1 MDVETQM
8 EAKGYVASASPHHH
22 PTFSDLTVTRLPVQ
36 FNSTSDQPQGSHVT
50 DNLTASISNSEANVN
65 LSPSGEPVTQSSLLP
80 EPAPAVTEAVAEK
93 VPESLPEAVS
103 VEAPEPS
110 TNDSVVRPSEAAQ
123 TSSTSVPLSVV
134 PDSQPES
141 THDEIAATTS
151 FAESKTTETLVPSS
165 IPAEAQ
171 SSATSVEVG
180 RSVMDIS
187 EPSAVPAQAPTSDL
201 RTSPHADAL
210 TPDAVATVEA
220 RKHELDNSADA
231 VETPTASKPDIMD
244 TSFPTVGQT
253 VEATSQGDQPPVTNI
268 GLPSPPAQS
277 PPSAPQAAPATSPES
292 KPTEHVVEPP
302 RETATA
308 PASVPAPA
316 EQPKEPA
323 PTPAVPSSTEP
334 QDQVMEDVPSQP
346 VKQVHGREEAR
357 DDVEP
362 AAKRVRTE
370 EPQSSQ
376 QAEFKIPD
384 VPTLSSSDPAP
395 APASALTNGTTAT
408 AVSSNGVT
416 DGDDTVTAARLA
428 HMKKVISNLKKSNAS
443 AAFRLPVDPV
453 ALNIPNYPEIVKHP
467 MDLGTIDQRL
477 KRNEYTS
484 ISAFIADFEQI
495 VYNCVL
501 FNGDQHAVTQA
512 ARKMQTSFHSQ
523 MRNLPK
529 ATIEEPPKEIKKATK
544 KHEPT
549 RSAPPRRPSVTT
561 STGVVSSHNTPKSAA
576 PPTPSFA
583 PGPDGIPLIRRDST
597 LADGRPKRA
606 IVPTKRNQEFGG
618 GRPKKKKYELQLKF
632 CDEVLKEL
640 VNPKHW
646 QINQYFTHPVDPVA
660 LNIPTY
666 FQIIKKPMDLGTI
679 RTKLN
684 NNVYEKA
691 KDFEED
697 VRLVFKNCY
706 KFNPEGDLVNS
717 AGHQLED
724 LFNKKWA
731 TKDEWIA
738 AREPPSEPQS
748 DAEAEDDEDDDSEE
762 DVDDSEEERN
772 DKIKLLQKQI
782 EEMSKQMGELTQ
794 KKHKKSKS
802 PPTKKSK
809 SKPSK
814 KDKPAASFP
823 NLGKD
828 KKEKKKSAPRAR
840 PEKDRYVTFAEKQY
854 ISNGIAMLPEKQMQE
869 ALKIIQNSVPSLT
882 NSDQNEIELD
892 IEEVPN
898 HALLKLLNFVKKYAG
913 PPPDEPKVEQ
923 SEVYAAAPKS
933 KKSKP
938 MSKHEQEAQIE
949 ELKGKLGAYHGA
961 VSPNA
966 VPSIEAGDSSDDG
979 DSEESEEE

>member
-1 MDVETQM
+1 MDVEMQT
-8 EAKGYVASASPHHH
+8 EAQGLPLQ
-22 PTFSDLTVTRLPVQ
+22 FS
-36 FNSTSDQPQGSHVT
+36 STSDQPQGSHVT
-50 DNLTASISNSEANVN
+50 DNLAASISNSQADVS
-65 LSPSGEPVTQSSLLP
+65 LSLPTQPVTESSLP
-80 EPAPAVTEAVAEK
+80 SEPAPTVTEAVVERLPEP
-93 VPESLPEAVS
+93 VPEVSPEAVPEAVS
-103 VEAPEPS
+103 QAVAEAILPS
-110 TNDSVVRPSEAAQ
+110 TTASEVRASEATLT
-123 TSSTSVPLSVV
+123 TSPPAPISII
-134 PDSQPES
+134 PDSQPQP
-141 THDEIAATTS
+141 THEETPATIS
-151 FAESKTTETLVPSS
+151 LTETEVKIVESVVPSS
-165 IPAEAQ
+165 IPADIPSSETLVETSQ
-171 SSATSVEVG
+171 SA
-180 RSVMDIS
+180 MILP
-187 EPSAVPAQAPTSDL
+187 EPSPVPAQAPISDL

-210 TPDAVATVEA
+210 TPEAVADVEA
-220 RKHELDNSADA
+220 RKHELDNSADGSA
-231 VETPTASKPDIMD
+231 AISKHDVMD
-244 TSFPTVGQT
+244 TSFPIVPSAAESTAQV
-253 VEATSQGDQPPVTNI
+253 DQPAVTNI

-277 PPSAPQAAPATSPES
+277 PPPAPQLAPATLPEG
-292 KPTEHVVEPP
+292 KPSEPVVEPAVEP
-302 RETATA
+302 AVA
-308 PASVPAPA
+308 PVSIPAPS
-316 EQPKEPA
+316 EQPQEPA
-323 PTPAVPSSTEP
+323 PTPVAPASVEP
-334 QDQVMEDVPSQP
+334 QDKVMADAPSAP
-346 VKQVHGREEAR
+346 VKQVHERE
-357 DDVEP
+357 DDHDDAEP
-362 AAKRVRTE
+362 AAKRVRTD
-370 EPQSSQ
+370 EPQDERQPSPQ
-376 QAEFKIPD
+376 GEFKVPD
-384 VPTLSSSDPAP
+384 VPTPSAPTPSAPTPAP
-395 APASALTNGTTAT
+395 ALANGNTA
-408 AVSSNGVT
+408 AGGAANGVT
-416 DGDDTVTAARLA
+416 DGDDTVTPARLA

-453 ALNIPNYPEIVKHP
+453 ALNIPTYPEIVKHP

-484 ISAFIADFEQI
+484 IAVFTADFELI
-495 VYNCVL
+495 VNNCL
-501 FNGDQHAVTQA
+501 RFNGPDHGVSQA
-512 ARKMQTSFHSQ
+512 ARKMQSSFNSQ
-523 MRNLPK
+523 MRNLPP
-529 ATIEEPPKEIKKATK
+529 ASIEEPPKENKKAFK

-549 RSAPPRRPSVTT
+549 RSAPPRRPSV
-561 STGVVSSHNTPKSAA
+561 STAVGPVSTHTTPKATA

-583 PGPDGIPLIRRDST
+583 PGPDGIPLIRRDSS

-632 CDEVLKEL
+632 CDEVLKEIAHT
-640 VNPKHW
+640 KHW
-646 QINQYFTHPVDPVA
+646 PINQYFTHPVDPVA

-679 RTKLN
+679 RNKLS

-697 VRLVFKNCY
+697 VRLIFKNCF
-706 KFNPEGDLVNS
+706 KFNPEGDLVNA

-731 TKDEWIA
+731 AKDEWIA
-738 AREPPSEPQS
+738 SREPQSEPQS
-748 DAEAEDDEDDDSEE
+748 DAEAEDDDEDESEE
-762 DVDDSEEERN
+762 DVEDSEEERN

-814 KDKPAASFP
+814 KEKPAATFP

-828 KKEKKKSAPRAR
+828 KKEKKKSAPRSKVD
-840 PEKDRYVTFAEKQY
+840 KDRYVTFAEKQY

-869 ALKIIQNSVPSLT
+869 ALKIIQNSVPSLA

-898 HALLKLLNFVKKYAG
+898 HALLKLLNFVKRYAG
-913 PPPDEPKVEQ
+913 PPPDEPKVEAAD
-923 SEVYAAAPKS
+923 VYAPAPKS

>member
-8 EAKGYVASASPHHH
+8 ESKG
-22 PTFSDLTVTRLPVQ
+22 LPLQ
-36 FNSTSDQPQGSHVT
+36 FNSTSDQPQGPHII
-50 DNLTASISNSEANVN
+50 DNEAASISNSTASVTAPPAQQTVIEA
-65 LSPSGEPVTQSSLLP
+65 SQTTSDS
-80 EPAPAVTEAVAEK
+80 APAVTEVKAEK
-93 VPESLPEAVS
+93 VPDSGAEAVS
-103 VEAPEPS
+103 KAVEETQPPS
-110 TNDSVVRPSEAAQ
+110 TEAEVTASETAQ
-123 TSSTSVPLSVV
+123 NHISTPISTI
-134 PDSQPES
+134 PDSQPPPTSEDTGAPS
-141 THDEIAATTS
+141 TTS
-151 FAESKTTETLVPSS
+151 VSDSKTTESVVPSS
-165 IPAEAQ
+165 IPAEIQ
-171 SSATSVEVG
+171 SSETTIEV
-180 RSVMDIS
+180 SQPAMEVSD
-187 EPSAVPAQAPTSDL
+187 PLPAVPAQAPVSDQ

-210 TPDAVATVEA
+210 TPDAVANVAA
-220 RKHELDNSADA
+220 RKHELDNGVVDSAAPAKSD
-231 VETPTASKPDIMD
+231 VMD
-244 TSFPTVGQT
+244 TSFPTTVPPTTDSTNRINQT
-253 VEATSQGDQPPVTNI
+253 PVANT

-277 PPSAPQAAPATSPES
+277 PPSAPQLSSATLTEE
-292 KPTEHVVEPP
+292 KPTEQLVEAPKDVSAAP
-302 RETATA
+302 VSA
-308 PASVPAPA
+308 PAPS

-323 PTPAVPSSTEP
+323 PTPAVSAPTES
-334 QDQVMEDVPSQP
+334 QDQVMQDVSSQP
-346 VKQVHGREEAR
+346 VKQFHER
-357 DDVEP
+357 DEHDDGEP
-362 AAKRVRTE
+362 AAKRVKTE
-370 EPQSSQ
+370 EPQASQ
-376 QAEFKIPD
+376 QAEFKVPD
-384 VPTLSSSDPAP
+384 VPAP
-395 APASALTNGTTAT
+395 STPQATSLVNGNSATPASANVNGI
-408 AVSSNGVT
+408 T
-416 DGDDTVTAARLA
+416 DGDDTVTPARLA

-453 ALNIPNYPEIVKHP
+453 ALNIPTYFEVIKHP

-484 ISAFIADFEQI
+484 VAAFISDFELI
-495 VYNCVL
+495 VDNCVK
-501 FNGDQHAVTQA
+501 FNGPDHGVTQA
-512 ARKMQTSFHSQ
+512 ARKMQSSFNSQ

-529 ATIEEPPKEIKKATK
+529 ASIEEPPKDNKKAAK
-544 KHEPT
+544 KLEPT
-549 RSAPPRRPSVTT
+549 RTAPPRRPSVSTT
-561 STGVVSSHNTPKSAA
+561 SHAPASHPTPKASA

-640 VNPKHW
+640 TATKYWP
-646 QINQYFTHPVDPVA
+646 INQYFTHPVDPVA

-717 AGHQLED
+717 AGHQLEE

-731 TKDEWIA
+731 TKDDWIA
-738 AREPPSEPQS
+738 AREPQSEPQS
-748 DAEAEDDEDDDSEE
+748 DAEAEDDEEEESEE
-762 DVDDSEEERN
+762 DADDSEEERN

-802 PPTKKSK
+802 PPTKKTK
-809 SKPSK
+809 AKTHK
-814 KDKPAASFP
+814 KDKPAANFP

-828 KKEKKKSAPRAR
+828 KKEKKKSAPKSKV
-840 PEKDRYVTFAEKQY
+840 EKDRYVTFAEKQY

-913 PPPDEPKVEQ
+913 PPPEEPKAAADPTD
-923 SEVYAAAPKS
+923 VYAPTQKS

-938 MSKHEQEAQIE
+938 MSKHEQQAQIE
-949 ELKGKLGAYHGA
+949 ELKGKLGAYQGA
-961 VSPNA
+961 MSPNA